1 MQWPAGVNPGNT
13 LRAIGEYR
21 VQIPGRLLVQ
31 CRIGLAGYGLARQ
44 GTAGFGNGSNGSSM
58 VRFHRLPLL
67 ARLDPIG
74 FGWARYWCGK
84 AGLGKVSERV
94 GKC

>member
-1 MQWPAGVNPGNT
+1 MCEARRGM
-13 LRAIGEYR
+13 E
-21 VQIPGRLLVQ
+21 RLGWAMS
-31 CRIGLAGYGLARQ
+31 CKARL
-44 GTAGFGNGSNGSSM
+44 GNGSNGSSM

>member
-1 MQWPAGVNPGNT
+1 M
-13 LRAIGEYR
+13 E
-21 VQIPGRLLVQ
+21 RLGWAMS
-31 CRIGLAGYGLARQ
+31 CKARL
-44 GTAGFGNGSNGSSM
+44 GNGSNGSSM

>member
-1 MQWPAGVNPGNT
+1 M
-13 LRAIGEYR
+13 
-21 VQIPGRLLVQ
+21 
-31 CRIGLAGYGLARQ
+31 AGYGKARQ

-67 ARLDPIG
+67 ARLDPIW
-74 FGWARYWCGK
+74 FGWARYWRGK
-84 AGLGKVSERV
+84 AGLGKVFERV